1 MSGYAAASTL
11 TERVDGAHLGLET
24 ATGLTPAGLVERPV
38 FFRGLL
44 ARPDVTACGLLAVAD
59 VAASRYVDAGLAQR
73 LASLDPVVTA
83 SGDRL
88 RFESFSACNSVHARL
103 DVLPDGLAAGEV
115 GFGTT
120 NVDIN
125 QPLRAA
131 LAAMGGTELLHLT
144 VGPDELSAATPTAHH
159 VERKVALPDRW
170 VRGLA
175 EVPSVTAGM
184 REVVRLVGPQVDR
197 LARELPRSAPPG
209 PVLHLLPPPR
219 GPRLLPRGLPGTIAI
234 PGAARLRGAERVL
247 RHTSALTVRQDAH
260 GATSWTFELP
270 GARLS
275 LVLTADPW
283 RGFSGEGTLLARLA
297 HPRSEAHGLR
307 LLEWL
312 GWDPVVDTARLGRDS
327 GLDADAVRDGLAWLA
342 ASGRLGHDAAEGGWF
357 HRELPI
363 DSTKVLRRNPRLRGA
378 HALAGDGVR
387 RLTPTTWKVRASDGP
402 DHTVSGTLD
411 SLTCTCP
418 WAGSHSAG
426 RGPCKHVLAVMITA
440 DTRS

>member
-1 MSGYAAASTL
+1 MTGYAAASTL
-11 TERVDGAHLGLET
+11 TDRADGAHLGLET
-24 ATGLTPAGLVERPV
+24 ATGLTPTGLVERPV

-103 DVLPDGLAAGEV
+103 DVLPDGLVGGEV

-125 QPLRAA
+125 QPLRTA

-144 VGPDELSAATPTAHH
+144 VGPDELSAATPTEHH

-219 GPRLLPRGLPGTIAI
+219 GPRLLPRALPGTIAI
-234 PGAARLRGAERVL
+234 PGAARLRGAERIL
-247 RHTSALTVRQDAH
+247 RHTSVLTIHQDEH
-260 GATSWTFELP
+260 GATSWTFDLP
-270 GARLS
+270 GARFV

-297 HPRSEAHGLR
+297 
-307 LLEWL
+307 
-312 GWDPVVDTARLGRDS
+312 
-327 GLDADAVRDGLAWLA
+327 
-342 ASGRLGHDAAEGGWF
+342 
-357 HRELPI
+357 
-363 DSTKVLRRNPRLRGA
+363 
-378 HALAGDGVR
+378 
-387 RLTPTTWKVRASDGP
+387 
-402 DHTVSGTLD
+402 
-411 SLTCTCP
+411 
-418 WAGSHSAG
+418 
-426 RGPCKHVLAVMITA
+426 
-440 DTRS
+440 